1 MNSSLYYIFL
11 YAAGTSL
18 GSVYLSVGAW
28 LSLLLVALI
37 YILCY
42 LLVLI
47 ICNDWWCHS
56 FFGSCDS
63 ICLVWD
69 KCLIDLEVISMVVR
83 LLNIN
88 LICFRIF
95 LQLVLLVSWLKV
107 RLQSKWPIHNG
118 PWSSL
123 TIRIISIS
131 GHSCVSCSRK
141 VAHWCIGMIGIG
153 ANMTV
158 DQRIRFHRMIL
169 CILIELRFW
178 IELFFTIILVER

>member
-1 MNSSLYYIFL
+1 VNSSLYYIFL
-11 YAAGTSL
+11 YTAGTSL

-28 LSLLLVALI
+28 LSLLVGLI
-37 YILCY
+37 YILSY

-47 ICNDWWCHS
+47 ICNDWWCHC
-56 FFGSCDS
+56 FFGSGNS
-63 ICLVWD
+63 ICLIWY
-69 KCLIDLEVISMVVR
+69 KCLINLEVISMVVG

-95 LQLVLLVSWLKV
+95 LHLVLLVSWLKI

-141 VAHWCIGMIGIG
+141 VAHWCIGVG

-158 DQRIRFHRMIL
+158 DQRIISFHRMIL

-178 IELFFTIILVER
+178 IELFFTVILVER